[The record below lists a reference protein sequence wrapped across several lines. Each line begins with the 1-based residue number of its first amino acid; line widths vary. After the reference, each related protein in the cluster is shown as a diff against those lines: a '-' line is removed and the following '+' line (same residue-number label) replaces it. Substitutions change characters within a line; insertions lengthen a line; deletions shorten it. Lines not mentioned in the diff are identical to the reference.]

1 MGRIYTTQT
10 GEGMLSAKEIME
22 CFNLFFSLVETEVYT
37 GFLMSDLSHIPG
49 FFAFLAIADAG
60 WSGSVELTY

>member
-10 GEGMLSAKEIME
+10 GEGMLSAKEIMD
-22 CFNLFFSLVETEVYT
+22 CFSLLFSLVEIEVYT
-37 GFLMSDLSHIPG
+37 AFLMSDLSHIPV
-49 FFAFLAIADAG
+49 FFAFLAIAGAG